1 MVTRS
6 AKNGWCSVKPLDDPQ
21 LRAKLIRASSDM
33 PHVNL
38 WAKIQSEAGDIA
50 QTAQGRATRT
60 RFSLFSGLQLLAPA
74 LVVLLVFGTT
84 LLSLTD
90 EPTSQRR
97 PAPVASSS
105 QSVTAALPTTASDTL
120 ADDTTRRA
128 ANLAYDRW
136 LARDADRLDGPAHR
150 QNGPQLEV
158 VDTGQARDL
167 ESSAPTQAET
177 RDDLRAEW
185 REYLPRKQRPSSSSA
200 LQLIRPFVS
209 TMTPQ

>member
-1 MVTRS
+1 M
-6 AKNGWCSVKPLDDPQ
+6 KPLDDPQ

-33 PHVNL
+33 PHVDV

-50 QTAQGRATRT
+50 QAAQGRTTRT

-90 EPTSQRR
+90 EPTGQSRYG
-97 PAPVASSS
+97 PAVSSS
-105 QSVTAALPTTASDTL
+105 QSVAAVLPTTASDVL
-120 ADDTTRRA
+120 ADDTSSRVS
-128 ANLAYDRW
+128 NLAYDRW

-158 VDTGQARDL
+158 VAAPQGQDL
-167 ESSAPTQAET
+167 EAASTQVET

-185 REYLPRKQRPSSSSA
+185 REYLPHKPRQSPSSA